1 LKIRAAASK
10 QRMEKEFK
18 KAAFKQSLVISGNSV
33 EELAQKRK
41 NIEANIRKM
50 NDEEEREIA
59 EE

>member
-1 LKIRAAASK
+1 
-10 QRMEKEFK
+10 MEKEFK